1 MIYILFLQL
10 QQEYGLP
17 ETICR
22 KCEFQLIETLSFIH
36 RTKDT
41 QQILNSC
48 ARISQETKIE
58 TEEIDIDNDE
68 SSYLIEVLN
77 DEGDVVV
84 PEDEYE
90 NDKEENEEEND
101 AEDAVSFLKN
111 VKREDVE
118 DDTTKTFKQKAVR
131 KNHSCNYCKKRF
143 LRKSNLV
150 DHLRLHA
157 NVSCYDYVECF
168 VIVNTYRFVH
178 LNAAIVINRSCNP
191 EI

>member
-1 MIYILFLQL
+1 MQL
-10 QQEYGLP
+10 QQDYGLP

-22 KCEFQLIETLSFIH
+22 KCEFQLVETLSFIY

-48 ARISQETKIE
+48 ARISRETKVE
-58 TEEIDIDNDE
+58 TEEIDINEE

-77 DEGDVVV
+77 DEGVVV
-84 PEDEYE
+84 QVDDEFEIKSNNDEEGNNDCDAEGGEDAEGDE
-90 NDKEENEEEND
+90 D

-111 VKREDVE
+111 AKREDVVS
-118 DDTTKTFKQKAVR
+118 DTAKTFKQKAVR

-157 NVSCYDYVECF
+157 NVSCYDCICVLHAF
-168 VIVNTYRFVH
+168 
-178 LNAAIVINRSCNP
+178 
-191 EI
+191 

>member
-1 MIYILFLQL
+1 MQL
-10 QQEYGLP
+10 QQDYGLP
-17 ETICR
+17 ETICH
-22 KCEFQLIETLSFIH
+22 KCELQLIETLSFIH

-48 ARISQETKIE
+48 ARITQDTKVE
-58 TEEIDIDNDE
+58 TEMIDINEE

-77 DEGDVVV
+77 DEGEVVQG
-84 PEDEYE
+84 DYE
-90 NDKEENEEEND
+90 TKSNNDKEGNDEEND

-111 VKREDVE
+111 VKREEVD
-118 DDTTKTFKQKAVR
+118 DDTAKTFKQKAVR

-157 NVSCYDYVECF
+157 NVSHYDLYVEC
-168 VIVNTYRFVH
+168 VPIVVVYRFVH
-178 LNAAIVINRSCNP
+178 LNALFVINHLYSP
-191 EI
+191 GI